1 MIKEIKSILVS
12 AEEIDKTVEKLAQR
26 INADYAG
33 KSIVLLII
41 LKGSVVFAS
50 DLMRKLDI
58 DVTLEFMQVSS
69 YGGGSVSTGQIKIT
83 KDAQTDLNGRNVI
96 IAEDIIDSGNTL
108 KALTELLKKRGANVE
123 VCTLLSKPSRREA
136 QVDVKYI
143 GMEIPDEFVVG
154 YGMDYDEKFRSLPYI
169 GILKEEVY
177 AD

>member
-12 AEEIDKTVEKLAQR
+12 TEEIDKTVEKLAQR

-58 DVTLEFMQVSS
+58 DVILEFMQVSS

>member
-58 DVTLEFMQVSS
+58 DVILEFMQVSS

>member
-12 AEEIDKTVEKLAQR
+12 AEEIDKAVEKLAQR

-69 YGGGSVSTGQIKIT
+69 YGGGSVSTGKIKIT

-169 GILKEEVY
+169 GILKEAVY

>member
-58 DVTLEFMQVSS
+58 DVTLEFMQGSS

>member
-169 GILKEEVY
+169 GILREEVY

>member
-12 AEEIDKTVEKLAQR
+12 TEEIDKTVEKLAQR

-69 YGGGSVSTGQIKIT
+69 YGGGSVSTGKIKIT

-108 KALTELLKKRGANVE
+108 KALTEARTLKYARCSRSRQGARRRW
-123 VCTLLSKPSRREA
+123 TLNISVWKYLMSSLSATEWTMTKNSARFLTSA
-136 QVDVKYI
+136 Y
-143 GMEIPDEFVVG
+143 
-154 YGMDYDEKFRSLPYI
+154 
-169 GILKEEVY
+169 
-177 AD
+177 

>member
-58 DVTLEFMQVSS
+58 DVILEFMQVSS
-69 YGGGSVSTGQIKIT
+69 YGGGSVSTGKIKIT